1 MISDHYEV
9 DDPNDTELT
18 AERIEMVQKTWKQI
32 VISEETYQLV
42 GLAILKE
49 FF

>member
-1 MISDHYEV
+1 MISDHYEF

-18 AERIEMVQKTWKQI
+18 DERLELVQKTWKQI
-32 VISEETYQLV
+32 VVSELMYEPV